1 MKIKYAILSLRAD
14 CATVPVL
21 LPACVSHDEV
31 LLIGKPISAGFCTL
45 TPTVQV
51 FGRSESLNLSSH
63 ADDARLIKMWFARP
77 DPSDVDAPLAET
89 SWRPRLPFRPM
100 VAVSRRPKA
109 TPCNNRT

>member
-1 MKIKYAILSLRAD
+1 MKINYAILNIRPGAE
-14 CATVPVL
+14 AVPVL
-21 LPACVSHDEV
+21 LPASLSHDEV

-63 ADDARLIKMWFARP
+63 ADDARLIAMWFARP

-89 SWRPRLPFRPM
+89 S
-100 VAVSRRPKA
+100 
-109 TPCNNRT
+109 

>member
-1 MKIKYAILSLRAD
+1 MKIKYAILSLSAEG
-14 CATVPVL
+14 ATVPVL

-63 ADDARLIKMWFARP
+63 ADDARLIKMWFGRP
-77 DPSDVDAPLAET
+77 EASDVDAPLAET
-89 SWRPRLPFRPM
+89 D
-100 VAVSRRPKA
+100 
-109 TPCNNRT
+109 

>member
-1 MKIKYAILSLRAD
+1 MKIKYAMLSLPGQAS
-14 CATVPVL
+14 ANIPALLVPVL

-63 ADDARLIKMWFARP
+63 ADDARLIKMWFGRSET
-77 DPSDVDAPLAET
+77 SDVDAPLAEA
-89 SWRPRLPFRPM
+89 S
-100 VAVSRRPKA
+100 
-109 TPCNNRT
+109 

>member
-1 MKIKYAILSLRAD
+1 MKINYAILNIRPGAE
-14 CATVPVL
+14 AVPVL
-21 LPACVSHDEV
+21 LPASLSHDEV

-63 ADDARLIKMWFARP
+63 ADDARLIAMWFAWP

-89 SWRPRLPFRPM
+89 S
-100 VAVSRRPKA
+100 
-109 TPCNNRT
+109 